1 MSALIEKLKDF
12 GCSEDDLNR
21 AMERFLNNE
30 AFYERCFGKYL
41 ADNSF
46 NALGEALKTDNA
58 TEIFNHAHTLKGV
71 TANMGIT
78 PVYDEVCIIVEA
90 VRDSS
95 IVPEGLDVHYKN
107 ILDYYKRLQEMV
119 G

>member
-21 AMERFLNNE
+21 AMEQTGE
-30 AFYERCFGKYL
+30 KYYFQI
-41 ADNSF
+41 NCPVSGNTNVTSSVF
-46 NALGEALKTDNA
+46 VTDNA
-58 TEIFNHAHTLKGV
+58 TDIFNHAHTLKGV

-78 PVYDEVCIIVEA
+78 PVYDEECIIVEA